1 MRKAGLATLLITSL
15 LLPVPAQAATAK
27 AGAKCTKVKTTQI
40 VGSKKFTCIKSG
52 KKLIWDK
59 GVAVPKA
66 VVKKSQTIDFPPLEN
81 AYLANQGL
89 ILTKAISTGGLPVTY
104 SAAGACTFD
113 AATNTLSLNKLGT
126 CSVTTTQAG
135 DSKYLPAES
144 ITRSFEILKSPQEI
158 IPPSTSKQDLLE
170 SDGRSIE
177 YPEYGSSAPVIM
189 ISRTPQICSIDGNNV
204 LYLTVGTCRITLSKA
219 GDSEFD
225 DAKPVDVS
233 FEIFLSAL
241 PGDKANPAGLG
252 VEVIKAGI
260 SVTID
265 GIVEEV
271 SDDVCLADSANK
283 GCVDKSGS
291 GVFQSTDN
299 DRYVEIIFTIVNN
312 STKVWI
318 ADDIAMQVSADKNYL
333 KTTVYTIDSL
343 DGLELEP
350 GDEITGSYFVL
361 LPNSVDS
368 AKTLISYG
376 DGNEAT
382 TFYFKAS

>member
-1 MRKAGLATLLITSL
+1 
-15 LLPVPAQAATAK
+15 
-27 AGAKCTKVKTTQI
+27 
-40 VGSKKFTCIKSG
+40 
-52 KKLIWDK
+52 
-59 GVAVPKA
+59 
-66 VVKKSQTIDFPPLEN
+66 
-81 AYLANQGL
+81 
-89 ILTKAISTGGLPVTY
+89 
-104 SAAGACTFD
+104 
-113 AATNTLSLNKLGT
+113 
-126 CSVTTTQAG
+126 
-135 DSKYLPAES
+135 
-144 ITRSFEILKSPQEI
+144 
-158 IPPSTSKQDLLE
+158 
-170 SDGRSIE
+170 
-177 YPEYGSSAPVIM
+177 M

-312 STKVWI
+312 STKTWI

>member
-1 MRKAGLATLLITSL
+1 MRKAALATLLITSL
-15 LLPVPAQAATAK
+15 LLPIPAQAATAK
-27 AGAKCTKVKTTQI
+27 AGAKCTKAKTTQI

-52 KKLIWDK
+52 KKLVWDK

-81 AYLANQGL
+81 AFLANQGL

-113 AATNTLSLNKLGT
+113 VATNTLSLNKLGT
-126 CSVTTTQAG
+126 CSVTTSQAG

-158 IPPSTSKQDLLE
+158 LPVEISKQDLLE
-170 SDGRSIE
+170 ADAYSVE
-177 YPEYGSSAPVIM
+177 YPSYGSSAPVVM
-189 ISRTPQICSIDGNNV
+189 TSRTAQICSIDGSNIV
-204 LYLTVGTCRITLSKA
+204 YLAVGTCRVTFSKA
-219 GDSEFD
+219 GDGEFD

-233 FEIFLSAL
+233 FEIFLSAS
-241 PGDKANPAGLG
+241 PGDKASPAGLG

-299 DRYVEIIFTIVNN
+299 DRYVEIIFTILNN
-312 STKVWI
+312 SAETWI
-318 ADDIAMQVSADKNYL
+318 ADEIVMQVSDDENYL

-361 LPNSVDS
+361 LPNRVDS